1 MTGLTRALM
10 ILLALP
16 AVTAAQTPA
25 PAQQGAAQPAATP
38 APAEMAIY
46 GTALAPGWENWSWA
60 QTVLSYELSGSA
72 RRPIRVAAGP
82 YQGLYLH
89 HAPFSTAPYRALSLL
104 IHGNGQG
111 QQIKVVAVVNG
122 QPVADR
128 ARAAT
133 LSSNGWLRMD
143 VALEQIGA
151 ANVMLDGIWVQ
162 NATNAE
168 LPPFYVAEVRLH

>member
-1 MTGLTRALM
+1 M
-10 ILLALP
+10 P
-16 AVTAAQTPA
+16 
-25 PAQQGAAQPAATP
+25 
-38 APAEMAIY
+38 IY

-60 QTVLSYELSGSA
+60 PTELSYELGGSA

-89 HAPFSTAPYRALSLL
+89 HAAFSTAPYRALSLL

-111 QQIKVVAVVNG
+111 QQVRIVAVVNG

-128 ARAAT
+128 ARPAT
-133 LSSNGWLRMD
+133 LSTNGWLRVD
-143 VALEQIGA
+143 VALEAIGA
-151 ANVMLDGIWVQ
+151 ANVMLDGFWVQ
-162 NATNAE
+162 NATNAD